1 MNGIEKTCFLIWKM
15 IQLTL
20 IFHLLSLAGLIV
32 FGVGPAWQTI
42 VTLFLK
48 TPQEENHYSLK
59 RAVQLWKS
67 YFKEANLR
75 FGLFALTFLFLTFN
89 LHWAVQFPSLFWF
102 TVSFLIVIAMVWLT
116 MTYLYMVF
124 YAVSYEINL
133 WNNMKLAFI
142 SSVFL
147 SFKSFLLMLSVL
159 LGITLMTWQYKGL
172 YLFLTFG
179 TLVFCLDFVTK
190 ANRRLV
196 DGVIDEC

>member
-1 MNGIEKTCFLIWKM
+1 MNGIEKACFVIWKM

-20 IFHLLSLAGLIV
+20 IFHLLTLAGLIV

-124 YAVSYEINL
+124 YVVSYEINL

-142 SSVFL
+142 SVFL

-159 LGITLMTWQYKGL
+159 LGIILVTWQYKGL

-179 TLVFCLDFVTK
+179 ALVFCLDFVTK

>member
-116 MTYLYMVF
+116 MIYLYMVF

-142 SSVFL
+142 SVFL

-159 LGITLMTWQYKGL
+159 LGITLVTWQYKGL

-179 TLVFCLDFVTK
+179 ALVFCLDFVTK

>member
-142 SSVFL
+142 SVFL

-159 LGITLMTWQYKGL
+159 LGIILVTWQYKGL

-179 TLVFCLDFVTK
+179 ALVFCLDFVTK

-196 DGVIDEC
+196 DGVTDEC

>member
-1 MNGIEKTCFLIWKM
+1 MNGIEKPCFLIWKM
-15 IQLTL
+15 IQLTF

-102 TVSFLIVIAMVWLT
+102 IVSFLIVIAMVWLT

-124 YAVSYEINL
+124 YTVSYEINL

-142 SSVFL
+142 SVFL

-159 LGITLMTWQYKGL
+159 LGITLVTWQYKGL

-179 TLVFCLDFVTK
+179 ALVFCLDFVTK

>member
-75 FGLFALTFLFLTFN
+75 FGLFSLTFLFLTFN

-116 MTYLYMVF
+116 ITYLYMVF

-142 SSVFL
+142 SVFL

-159 LGITLMTWQYKGL
+159 LGITLVTWQYKGL

-179 TLVFCLDFVTK
+179 ALVFCLDFVTK

>member
-142 SSVFL
+142 SVFL

-159 LGITLMTWQYKGL
+159 LGITLVTWQYKGL

-179 TLVFCLDFVTK
+179 ALVFCLDFVTE

>member
-116 MTYLYMVF
+116 ITYLYMVF

-142 SSVFL
+142 SVFL

-159 LGITLMTWQYKGL
+159 LGITLVTWQYKDL

-179 TLVFCLDFVTK
+179 ALVFCLDFVTK

>member
-1 MNGIEKTCFLIWKM
+1 KTCFLIWKM

-116 MTYLYMVF
+116 ITYLYMVF

-142 SSVFL
+142 SVFL

-179 TLVFCLDFVTK
+179 ALVFCLDFVTK

>member
-102 TVSFLIVIAMVWLT
+102 TVSFLIVIVMVWLT

-142 SSVFL
+142 SVFL

-159 LGITLMTWQYKGL
+159 LGITLVTWQYKGL

-179 TLVFCLDFVTK
+179 ALVFCLDFVTK

>member
-142 SSVFL
+142 SVFL

>member
-75 FGLFALTFLFLTFN
+75 FGLFALIFLFLTFN

-116 MTYLYMVF
+116 ITYLYMVF

-142 SSVFL
+142 SVFL

-159 LGITLMTWQYKGL
+159 LGITLVTWQYKGL

-179 TLVFCLDFVTK
+179 ALVFCLDFVTK

>member
-42 VTLFLK
+42 VILFLK

-142 SSVFL
+142 SVFL

-159 LGITLMTWQYKGL
+159 LGITLVTWQYKGL

-179 TLVFCLDFVTK
+179 ALVFCLDFVTK

>member
-142 SSVFL
+142 SVFL

-159 LGITLMTWQYKGL
+159 LGIILVTWQYKGL
-172 YLFLTFG
+172 YLFLNFG
-179 TLVFCLDFVTK
+179 ALVFCLDFVTK

>member
-116 MTYLYMVF
+116 ITYLYMIF

-142 SSVFL
+142 SVFL

-179 TLVFCLDFVTK
+179 ALVFCLDFVTK

>member
-75 FGLFALTFLFLTFN
+75 FGLFALNFLFLTFN

-116 MTYLYMVF
+116 ITYLYMVF

-142 SSVFL
+142 SVFL

-159 LGITLMTWQYKGL
+159 LGITLVTWQYKGL

-179 TLVFCLDFVTK
+179 ALVFCLDFVTK

>member
-142 SSVFL
+142 SVFL

-159 LGITLMTWQYKGL
+159 LRITLVTWQYKGL

-179 TLVFCLDFVTK
+179 ALVFCLDFVTK

>member
-142 SSVFL
+142 SVFL

-159 LGITLMTWQYKGL
+159 LGITLVTWQYKGL

-179 TLVFCLDFVTK
+179 ALVFCLDFVTK
-190 ANRRLV
+190 TNRRLV

>member
-133 WNNMKLAFI
+133 WNNMKLALI
-142 SSVFL
+142 SVFL

-159 LGITLMTWQYKGL
+159 LGITLVTWQYKGL

-179 TLVFCLDFVTK
+179 ALVFCLDFVTK

>member
-15 IQLTL
+15 IQVTL

-116 MTYLYMVF
+116 ITYLYMVF

-142 SSVFL
+142 SVFL

-159 LGITLMTWQYKGL
+159 LGITLVTWQYKGL

-179 TLVFCLDFVTK
+179 ALVFCLDFVTK

>member
-1 MNGIEKTCFLIWKM
+1 M

-142 SSVFL
+142 SVFL

-159 LGITLMTWQYKGL
+159 LGITLVTWQYKGL

-179 TLVFCLDFVTK
+179 ALVFCLDFVTK

>member
-116 MTYLYMVF
+116 ITYLYMVF

-142 SSVFL
+142 SVFL

-179 TLVFCLDFVTK
+179 ALVFCLDFVTN

>member
-48 TPQEENHYSLK
+48 TPQEKNHYSLK

-116 MTYLYMVF
+116 ITYLYMVF

-142 SSVFL
+142 SVFL

-179 TLVFCLDFVTK
+179 ALVFCLDFVTK

>member
-102 TVSFLIVIAMVWLT
+102 TVSFLIVIAMVCLT

-142 SSVFL
+142 SVFL

-159 LGITLMTWQYKGL
+159 LGITLVTWQYKGL

-179 TLVFCLDFVTK
+179 ALVFCLDFVTK

>member
-102 TVSFLIVIAMVWLT
+102 IVSFLIVIAMVWLT

-142 SSVFL
+142 SVFL

-159 LGITLMTWQYKGL
+159 LGITLVTWQYKGL

-179 TLVFCLDFVTK
+179 ALVFCLDFVTK

>member
-1 MNGIEKTCFLIWKM
+1 MNGIEKTYFLIWKM

-142 SSVFL
+142 SVFL

-159 LGITLMTWQYKGL
+159 LGITLVTWQYKGL

-179 TLVFCLDFVTK
+179 ALVFCLDFVTK

>member
-32 FGVGPAWQTI
+32 FGVGPAWKTI

-142 SSVFL
+142 SVFL

-159 LGITLMTWQYKGL
+159 LGITLVTWQYKGL

-179 TLVFCLDFVTK
+179 ALVFCLDFVTK

>member
-116 MTYLYMVF
+116 ITYLYMVF

-142 SSVFL
+142 SIFL

-179 TLVFCLDFVTK
+179 ALVFCLDFVTK

>member
-67 YFKEANLR
+67 YFKKANLR

-142 SSVFL
+142 SVFL

-159 LGITLMTWQYKGL
+159 LGITLVTWQYKGL

-179 TLVFCLDFVTK
+179 ALVFCLDFVTK

>member
-32 FGVGPAWQTI
+32 FGVGPVWQTI

-142 SSVFL
+142 SVFL

-159 LGITLMTWQYKGL
+159 LGITLVTWQYKGL

-179 TLVFCLDFVTK
+179 ALVFCLDFVTK

>member
-116 MTYLYMVF
+116 ITYLYMVF
-124 YAVSYEINL
+124 YAVIYEINL

-142 SSVFL
+142 SVFL

-159 LGITLMTWQYKGL
+159 LGITLVTWQYKGL

-179 TLVFCLDFVTK
+179 ALVFCLDFVTK

>member
-116 MTYLYMVF
+116 ITYLYMVF

-133 WNNMKLAFI
+133 WNNIKLAFI
-142 SSVFL
+142 SVFL

-159 LGITLMTWQYKGL
+159 LGITLVTWQYKGL

-179 TLVFCLDFVTK
+179 ALVFCLDFVTK

>member
-59 RAVQLWKS
+59 KAVQLWKS

-116 MTYLYMVF
+116 ITYLYMVF

-142 SSVFL
+142 SVFL

-159 LGITLMTWQYKGL
+159 LGITLVTWQYKGL

-179 TLVFCLDFVTK
+179 ALVFCLDFVTK

>member
-89 LHWAVQFPSLFWF
+89 LHWAVQFQSLFWF

-116 MTYLYMVF
+116 MTYVYMGF

-142 SSVFL
+142 SVFL

-159 LGITLMTWQYKGL
+159 LGIILVTWQYKGL

-179 TLVFCLDFVTK
+179 ALVFCLDFVTK

>member
-48 TPQEENHYSLK
+48 TPQEENHYSLR

-142 SSVFL
+142 SVFL

-179 TLVFCLDFVTK
+179 ALVFCLDFVTK

>member
-48 TPQEENHYSLK
+48 TPQEENNYSLK

-142 SSVFL
+142 SVFL

-159 LGITLMTWQYKGL
+159 LGITLVTWQYKGL

-179 TLVFCLDFVTK
+179 ALVFCLDFVTK

>member
-20 IFHLLSLAGLIV
+20 IFHLLSSAGLIV

-142 SSVFL
+142 SVFL

-159 LGITLMTWQYKGL
+159 LGITLVTWQYKGL

-179 TLVFCLDFVTK
+179 ALVFCLDFVTK

>member
-75 FGLFALTFLFLTFN
+75 FGLFALTFFFLTFN

-142 SSVFL
+142 SVFL

-179 TLVFCLDFVTK
+179 ALVFCLDFVTK